1 MNFES
6 DTRSRSDTRSSW
18 KKILAEMLK
27 KIGLIREDFTGK
39 VTINLNQGGVVDVEK
54 AERLK

>member
-1 MNFES
+1 MNF
-6 DTRSRSDTRSSW
+6 DW

-27 KIGLIREDFTGK
+27 KIGLIKEDFTGK